1 MQPPAPLVLHNATL
15 IDATGADPRPNISL
29 ELREGRIARIFPAA
43 QLPASPDAPVIDLAG
58 CFLLPG
64 LTDAH
69 VHFALTEPN
78 GAPTQPWAEWA
89 ARVSAFI
96 GQTLDQGFTTV
107 RDAGALDPAWAR
119 VVEKGLVRGP
129 RILPSGAFISQTGG
143 HGDWRASYQD
153 ADALQPV
160 PGLFAGYK
168 LTDGPDAVRRAARDQ
183 LRRGATQI
191 KVMASGGVAS
201 PTDPIDATQFTRDEL
216 RAAVE
221 EAETRGTYVLAH
233 AYHPKSIAHC
243 LDAGVR
249 SIEHGNLLDE
259 ETAARMAKAGAF
271 LVPTLITY
279 DILAEGGQ
287 GLGLS
292 SYQVQKL
299 QQVWKAGEEA
309 VRIAKAAGVRIGSGS
324 DILGPAMA
332 QKARELVIKSRILSP
347 MEAIVSATRT
357 NAELFGMER
366 DIGTVEEGKL
376 ADLVVFDRDPL
387 TEPEAL
393 ADAERVR
400 LVLKAGAVVKD
411 GRARRTGG
419 VLKPVRNCPV
429 YFV

>member
-1 MQPPAPLVLHNATL
+1 MRPAPLFLHNVSL
-15 IDATGADPRPNISL
+15 IDGTGADPRHNVSL
-29 ELREGRIARIFPAA
+29 ELREGRIQRIFSATD
-43 QLPASPDAPVIDLAG
+43 LPASPGAPVIDLAG
-58 CFLLPG
+58 CTLLPG

-96 GQTLDQGFTTV
+96 SQSLDEGFTTV

-119 VVEKGLVRGP
+119 VVERGLVRGP
-129 RILPSGAFISQTGG
+129 RILPSGAFLSQTGG
-143 HGDWRASYQD
+143 HGDWRPSH
-153 ADALQPV
+153 ADEHPMTPI
-160 PGLFAGYK
+160 PGLFSGYT
-168 LTDGPDAVRRAARDQ
+168 LADGADEVRRAAREQ

-201 PTDPIDATQFTRDEL
+201 PTDPIDATQFTQDEM

-221 EAETRGTYVLAH
+221 EADTRGTYVLAH

-243 LDAGVR
+243 LDAGIR

-259 ETAARMAKAGAF
+259 ESAARMAKAGTF

-279 DILAEGGQ
+279 DVLAEGGQ

-324 DILGPAMA
+324 DLLGPAMA

-357 NAELFGMER
+357 NAELFGMQAE
-366 DIGTVEEGKL
+366 IGTVEEGKL
-376 ADLVVFDRDPL
+376 ADLTVFDRNPL
-387 TEPEAL
+387 TEPEAM

-400 LVLKAGAVVKD
+400 LVLKGGAVVKD
-411 GRARRTGG
+411 MDERFVAESVRA
-419 VLKPVRNCPV
+419 
-429 YFV
+429 

>member
-1 MQPPAPLVLHNATL
+1 MKPAPLILHNATL
-15 IDATGADPRPNISL
+15 IDGTGADPRAGVSL
-29 ELREGRIARIFPAA
+29 ELREGRIARIFDASK
-43 QLPASPDAPVIDLAG
+43 LPSRPDAPVIDVEG
-58 CFLLPG
+58 CTLLPG

-78 GAPTQPWAEWA
+78 GVPTQPWAEWA

-96 GQTLDQGFTTV
+96 SDTLDQGFTTV

-119 VVEKGLVRGP
+119 VVERGLVRGP

-143 HGDWRASYQD
+143 HGDWRAAYMD
-153 ADALQPV
+153 HDPMTPV
-160 PGLFAGYK
+160 PGLFSGYV
-168 LTDGPDAVRRAARDQ
+168 LTDGADAVRRATRDQ

-201 PTDPIDATQFTRDEL
+201 PTDPIDATQFTQAEL

-221 EAETRGTYVLAH
+221 EATTRDTYVLAH
-233 AYHPKSIAHC
+233 AYHPKSINHC
-243 LDAGVR
+243 IEAGVR

-259 ETAARMAKAGAF
+259 ESAARMAKAGAF

-279 DILAEGGQ
+279 DVLAEGGQ

-292 SYQVQKL
+292 SYQVRKL
-299 QQVWKAGEEA
+299 EQVWKAGEEA

-324 DILGPAMA
+324 DLLGLAMG
-332 QKARELVIKSRILSP
+332 QKARELTIKARILSP

-366 DIGTVEEGKL
+366 DIGTVAEGKL
-376 ADLVVFDRDPL
+376 ADLTVFDRDPL
-387 TEPEAL
+387 TEPDVL
-393 ADAERVR
+393 ANAVRVR
-400 LVLKAGAVVKD
+400 LVLKGGAVMKDTD
-411 GRARRTGG
+411 GRAVRE
-419 VLKPVRNCPV
+419 PVAV
-429 YFV
+429 